1 MITAYYPDKDK
12 WEYNMELRRKCSGE
26 LIEKE
31 VNYVVNLEETIIIIK
46 SVPAKVCSECGE
58 QYFDDEIS
66 ENIEKIVNQLKML
79 STEISVVNY
88 RDSVA

>member
-1 MITAYYPDKDK
+1 MKCF
-12 WEYNMELRRKCSGE
+12 KCSGE